1 MITVGYKKPGLSRGG
16 VFTVP
21 DSCWGKFSEEEA
33 SVIADRLRQA
43 TGKEPAW
50 QTIRGKVIQL
60 AKEK

>member
-21 DSCWGKFSEEEA
+21 DSCWGKFSEEDA
-33 SVIADRLRQA
+33 SLIADKLRQA

-50 QTIRGKVIQL
+50 QTIRGKIIQL